1 MCFRAVATEYSKK
14 WCNLVDRR
22 YEPCYNTHMNTV
34 YKLIVA
40 LVVIALTAI
49 GAMHYENYRS
59 EQAAFEAMGDAQM
72 LREQLREP
80 EPKQ

>member
-1 MCFRAVATEYSKK
+1 MKSI
-14 WCNLVDRR
+14 
-22 YEPCYNTHMNTV
+22 
-34 YKLIVA
+34 YKLIA
-40 LVVIALTAI
+40 WAVVIALSII
-49 GAMHYENYRS
+49 GAMHYEQYRS